1 MFTRCGT
8 CAIFTQGSN
17 IDFNHTGV
25 RMTDNH
31 FRTGIGF
38 DFHRLVEGRDLILGG
53 VNIPYEK
60 GLLGHSDADVLVH
73 AICDALLGA
82 CGLGDIGIHFPDTDP
97 AYKGISSLE
106 LLGKTCAL
114 IDANGYRI
122 VNVDAVVLAEAP
134 KIMPHRREMLSRIM
148 QAMVMA
154 PPQALNLKA
163 TTTEGC
169 GMVGRGDGIGA
180 MATALIER
188 RPLDRDGG
196 P

>member
-1 MFTRCGT
+1 
-8 CAIFTQGSN
+8 
-17 IDFNHTGV
+17 
-25 RMTDNH
+25 MTDPG

-53 VNIPYEK
+53 VQIPYEK

-82 CGLGDIGIHFPDTDP
+82 CGLDDIGVHFPDHDP
-97 AYKGISSLE
+97 AYKGVSSLE

-114 IDANGYRI
+114 IGANGCRI

-134 KIMPHRREMLSRIM
+134 KLTSFRRAMLDRIL
-148 QAMVMA
+148 QAMAMS
-154 PPQALNLKA
+154 PPPALNLKA

-169 GMVGRGDGIGA
+169 GMIGRGEGIGA
-180 MATALIER
+180 MATALVEC
-188 RPLDRDGG
+188 RPPDRDAG

>member
-1 MFTRCGT
+1 
-8 CAIFTQGSN
+8 
-17 IDFNHTGV
+17 
-25 RMTDNH
+25 MTNPG

-38 DFHRLVEGRDLILGG
+38 DFHRLVAGRDLILGG
-53 VNIPYEK
+53 VKIPYEK

-82 CGLGDIGIHFPDTDP
+82 CGLDDIGIHFPDNDP

-106 LLGKTCAL
+106 LLRKTCAL
-114 IDANGYRI
+114 INANGYRI
-122 VNVDAVVLAEAP
+122 VNVDVIVLAEAP
-134 KIMPHRREMLSRIM
+134 QIMPFRREILTRIL
-148 QAMVMA
+148 QAMVMS

-169 GMVGRGDGIGA
+169 GMIGRGEGIGA

>member
-1 MFTRCGT
+1 MS
-8 CAIFTQGSN
+8 AN
-17 IDFNHTGV
+17 
-25 RMTDNH
+25 

-38 DFHRLVEGRDLILGG
+38 DFHRMVAGRDLILGG
-53 VNIPYEK
+53 VTIPHEK
-60 GLLGHSDADVLVH
+60 GLLGHSDADVLLH

-97 AYKGISSLE
+97 SYKGISSLE
-106 LLGKTCAL
+106 LLRKTCAL
-114 IDANGYRI
+114 VDANGYRI

-134 KIMPHRREMLSRIM
+134 KIMPFRRQMLNRIL
-148 QAMVMA
+148 QVMA
-154 PPQALNLKA
+154 TASPEVVNLKA

-169 GMVGRGDGIGA
+169 GMIGRGEGIGA

-188 RPLDRDGG
+188 RPPDRDGG

>member
-1 MFTRCGT
+1 MG
-8 CAIFTQGSN
+8 AN
-17 IDFNHTGV
+17 
-25 RMTDNH
+25 

-38 DFHRLVEGRDLILGG
+38 DFHRLVKGRDLILGG
-53 VNIPYEK
+53 VKIPHEK

-82 CGLGDIGIHFPDTDP
+82 CGLGDIGVHFPDTDP
-97 AYKGISSLE
+97 KYKGASSLD
-106 LLGKTCAL
+106 LLSRACRMIGAQ
-114 IDANGYRI
+114 GFRV

-134 KIMPHRREMLSRIM
+134 KIMPQRREILNQIAR
-148 QAMVMA
+148 AMA
-154 PPQALNLKA
+154 DSTPETLNLKA

-169 GMVGRGDGIGA
+169 GMIGRGEGIGA